1 MKYLIYC
8 ILQTPAGFTGR
19 AAESLPSKPEALLG
33 VGCQPVYWVSQN
45 GLGAAVSKVSSS
57 DHEETFS
64 LTTPDIPVLLAYA
77 KVIESLHND
86 PAIGGVIPLRYGAF
100 LEEESQILR
109 ILEKHSSHYEA
120 LLQEMR
126 GCVEMGIRILIAD
139 CGLRIAGCS
148 SAHPDSSIKTP
159 PSSNPG
165 LAYLNGRRALFAK
178 EERFAED
185 NNALI
190 ERCREAFAGLFVKC
204 QSECPSFRLS
214 QSSSRNQLISLY
226 FLVPR
231 RSVGTFGEVFRQ
243 ICSRESARLLLSGP
257 WPPFNFVG
265 PARDPILGGRN
276 RV

>member
-1 MKYLIYC
+1 MKYLLYC
-8 ILQTPAGFTGR
+8 ILQTPSGFSGRTG
-19 AAESLPSKPEALLG
+19 EPLPLKPEALLG

-45 GLGAAVSKVSSS
+45 GVGAAVSKVSSS

-64 LTTPDIPVLLAYA
+64 ITTPDIAVLLAYA

-109 ILEKHSSHYEA
+109 ILEKHSTRYEC

-126 GCVEMGIRILIAD
+126 GCVEMGIRILISD

-148 SAHPDSSIKTP
+148 SAHSDSSLKTP

-165 LAYLNGRRALFAK
+165 LAYLSGRRALFAK
-178 EERFAED
+178 EESFAEE
-185 NNALI
+185 NISLI
-190 ERCREAFAGLFVKC
+190 KRCREAFAGLFVKC
-204 QSECPSFRLS
+204 QSEYPPFRLS
-214 QSSSRNQLISLY
+214 VCSSRNQLISLY

-231 RSVGTFGEVFRQ
+231 RSVAAFGEVFRR
-243 ICSRESARLLLSGP
+243 ICSRESARFLLSGP

-276 RV
+276 RA